1 MIINTAGEY
10 TLQYTAT
17 DACGN
22 TTTVERELVVEG
34 PPRTVLY
41 TDGTLI
47 INEKSRDVEANIQA
61 HGQPTNIYAPF
72 DPNGATDVGK
82 YIFDSAAAR
91 PWNSQSASITS
102 VEIGMSIQPTSLA
115 YWFDAFNACTSMD
128 LSNLDTSLVTSMYNT
143 FNTCRS
149 MTEIDL
155 SGFDVSSVTNMERT
169 FYGCDHAITINVSGW
184 DVSSVTT
191 MKEMFWGC
199 NALANLDL
207 SSFNAKNVTTTYNM
221 FYNCNALTVLDLSN
235 FDTQNLINTYGMFYS
250 ATGLTT
256 IYASDKFVTSQIT
269 DSNNMFYLNPNLT
282 GGQGTSFSYSN
293 TDKTYARIDNP
304 PDAPGYFTAKS

>member
-1 MIINTAGEY
+1 MIINEAGEY

-22 TTTVERELVVEG
+22 STTVERDLLVEG

-47 INEKSRDVEANIQA
+47 INERSRDINGNIAA

-72 DPNGATDVGK
+72 DPNGNTDVEK
-82 YIFDSAAAR
+82 YIFDSMAAR
-91 PWNSQSASITS
+91 PWDSQKASITS

-115 YWFDAFNACTSMD
+115 YWFSGFNSCTSMD

-143 FNTCRS
+143 FDNCTS
-149 MTEIDL
+149 MTEIDV
-155 SGFDVSSVTNMERT
+155 SSFDVSSVTNMERT
-169 FYGCDHAITINVSGW
+169 FYRCNGATTINVSGW

-191 MKEMFWGC
+191 MKEMFWSC
-199 NALANLDL
+199 TVLANLDL
-207 SSFNAKNVTTTYNM
+207 SSFNVKNVTTMYNM
-221 FYNCNALTVLDLSN
+221 FYNCKAITVLDFSN
-235 FDTQNLINTYGMFYS
+235 FDTQNLTDTYGMLYS
-250 ATGLTT
+250 AKGLTT

-269 DSNNMFYLNPNLT
+269 NSTNMFYLNPNLT
-282 GGQGTSFSYSN
+282 GGQGTVFSYSYV
-293 TDKTYARIDNP
+293 DKTYARIDNP
-304 PDAPGYFTAKS
+304 PSAPGYFTAKS